1 MSDTTD
7 EVDWQRLNEVFA
19 GAVALDSET
28 AQLEFIRRAS
38 DGNDRLRA
46 ASEELLRASRQ
57 AGTNGFLRADALH
70 AGARAVASNEPAMRG
85 REQIGDYRLVREIG
99 RGGMGTV
106 FLAERQQFRQRVAL
120 KIIKRG
126 MDTDEIVRR
135 FERERDVLAELSH
148 PNIARL
154 LDGGTT
160 DDGLPYFVMEYVD
173 GKPITHFCDEKRL
186 TIDERLRLFQK
197 LCGAVAYIHKR
208 SIIHRD
214 IKPSNAVIDGDGEPK
229 LLDFGIAKLLTPV
242 TDARASLTL
251 TAAEPRLLT
260 PDYASPEQL
269 RGERVTAASDV
280 YSLGVLLYELLSGR
294 SPFPRSGTG
303 SRAELLKTEGERQ
316 PAAPS
321 TAALTTEEIA
331 QEDGRKE
338 ILSPEVVA
346 GFRNERPQQLQRTLR
361 GDLDLITLKA
371 LRMEP
376 EQRYATVEELSEDLR
391 RHLAGLPVTAR
402 ASSVGYRAAKFIR
415 RRRANVAAA
424 AAGVLLSAVAVFG
437 FAYVARR
444 APNLP
449 DAAVPQ
455 PATRSI
461 AVVPFKNLS
470 GNAEREIFAD
480 GLTESLIASLSRVED
495 LKVIS
500 RNSVF
505 AFKGRDV
512 DPRDVGRQLNVATV
526 VEGSVRES
534 SDKLR
539 VEVRL
544 VNAATGEII
553 WSGNHERSATGVFE
567 IEDDIARSTAAQLRL
582 KLRAGGE
589 QYLTARHTNN
599 IEAYQAYTKGRYFW
613 KKKDP
618 ENLEKARRFF
628 EEAIRLDPNYALAY
642 NGLAN
647 YYASSIWYGD
657 ISVLEAV
664 EKTKAAVRKLVEIA
678 PDSAEAHDGL
688 ARVAWF
694 DWDWETYRREA
705 EKAVELAPND
715 AGIWQNYCFML
726 LGVTGRVEDA
736 IAALRHAY
744 ELDPLSPSIGADL
757 GMLLSG
763 SGRFEEAFTV
773 FEKTIET
780 DPNFPGVYANLRHAY
795 EAKGMHVEAL
805 DALLKLHQVGGASA
819 ARLDEFRQAFAAG
832 GANGLRRK
840 ELELMLA
847 EPEIGMNAFSIAIA
861 YVDLGEKE
869 RALEWLEKAYAM
881 RHPTLVSLKSAA
893 LDALRDD
900 PRFQDLA
907 RRVGLPE

>member
-19 GAVALDSET
+19 GAVALESET

-38 DGNDRLRA
+38 NGDDRLRA
-46 ASEELLRASRQ
+46 AGEELLVASQ
-57 AGTNGFLRADALH
+57 HAGAKGFLRADALR
-70 AGARAVASNEPAMRG
+70 AGARVAATDEPSLRG
-85 REQIGDYRLVREIG
+85 REQIGDYRLIREIG

-135 FERERDVLAELSH
+135 FERERDVLADLSH

-160 DDGLPYFVMEYVD
+160 ADGLPYFVMEYVE
-173 GKPITHFCDEKRL
+173 GKPITQFCDEKRL

-197 LCGAVAYIHKR
+197 LCGAVAYIHRR

-214 IKPSNAVIDGDGEPK
+214 IKPSNAVIDSDGEPK
-229 LLDFGIAKLLTPV
+229 LLDFGIAKLLTPSA
-242 TDARASLTL
+242 DAQASFTL

-269 RGERVTAASDV
+269 RGERVTVASDV

-294 SPFPRSGTG
+294 RPFARVDTG
-303 SRAELLKTEGERQ
+303 SRAEFTQIAAERQ

-321 TAALTTEEIA
+321 TAALTTHEIA
-331 QEDGRKE
+331 QDDGTQQ
-338 ILSPEVVA
+338 ILSPEIVA
-346 GFRNERPQQLQRTLR
+346 RFRNERPQQLQRTLR

-371 LRMEP
+371 LRIEP
-376 EQRYATVEELSEDLR
+376 GQRYATVEELSDDLR

-402 ASSVGYRAAKFIR
+402 ASSVRYRTAKFLR
-415 RRRANVAAA
+415 RRRADVVAAVV
-424 AAGVLLSAVAVFG
+424 GVLLTAIAAIGSA
-437 FAYVARR
+437 YLARR
-444 APNLP
+444 SP
-449 DAAVPQ
+449 DLRGASLPQ

-470 GNAEREIFAD
+470 GNAEREVFAD
-480 GLTESLIASLSRVED
+480 GLTESLIASLSKVED

-512 DPRDVGRQLNVATV
+512 DPREIGRQLNVATV

-544 VNAATGEII
+544 VNAGTGEII
-553 WSGNHERSATGVFE
+553 WSGNHESAVAGVFE
-567 IEDDIARSTAAQLRL
+567 IQDDIARSTAAQLRL
-582 KLRAGGE
+582 KLSGGGDGR
-589 QYLTARHTNN
+589 LTTRQTNN
-599 IEAYQAYTKGRYFW
+599 IEAYQAYTKGRHFW

-618 ENLEKARRFF
+618 ESLEKARRFF

-657 ISVLEAV
+657 MPVAESVQ
-664 EKTKAAVRKLVEIA
+664 KTKEAVRKLVEIA

-688 ARVAWF
+688 ARVASF
-694 DWDWETYRREA
+694 DWDWQTYREEA

-715 AGIWQNYCFML
+715 AAIWQNYCFML
-726 LGVTGRVEDA
+726 LSVTGRTEDA
-736 IAALRHAY
+736 IAALRHAW

-757 GMLLSG
+757 GMLLTG
-763 SGRFEEAFTV
+763 SGRTDEAFAV

-795 EAKGMHVEAL
+795 EAKGKYAEAL
-805 DALLKLHQVGGASA
+805 DALLKLHRVGGASA
-819 ARLDEFRQAFAAG
+819 GRLDAFREAFEKG
-832 GANGLRRK
+832 GAKGVRRM
-840 ELELMLA
+840 ELEQMLEA
-847 EPEIGMNAFSIAIA
+847 PEKGMNAFSIAIA
-861 YVDLGEKE
+861 YLDLGEKE
-869 RALEWLEKAYAM
+869 PALEWLEKAYAM
-881 RHPTLVSLKSAA
+881 RHPTLVSLNSPA
-893 LDALRDD
+893 LQALHDD